1 MNGTD
6 AAGFMKA
13 METEIETLIKMMKNA
28 FIVVNKEPWVNVV

>member
-13 METEIETLIKMMKNA
+13 METEIETLIKELA
-28 FIVVNKEPWVNVV
+28 VIFFT